1 MSGLL
6 MTSLART
13 YLQRR
18 HVKVDMKSITPKESR
33 RVELCSK
40 IGENDARAAEELA
53 FAARPLIQ
61 ATLPHSRTAGTNY
74 VRRNGNL
81 TLEVRASA
89 DYGLPYGV
97 IPRVLII
104 WMTSEACRKKSR
116 TLEMGK
122 NLSEFM
128 RKLDIPIEGRAIAQL
143 KKQMDSLFT
152 SVFYVRYN
160 VSEGGRTGLGHE
172 LITPVKNY
180 ICWDTPKDISQPNLF
195 PNELTLFEDFY
206 KDIISL
212 PVPVDLR
219 AIRGLRKSPMAVD
232 IYEWLTLKNY
242 YAKRPTVI
250 PWDALQFQF
259 GAGYPNTTRGRLNFK
274 AKFKAALVSV
284 GQVYEDA
291 KKLRPETEHLLF
303 IPGRP
308 HVLPKG

>member
-1 MSGLL
+1 M
-6 MTSLART
+6 
-13 YLQRR
+13 
-18 HVKVDMKSITPKESR
+18 VDMKSITPKEDR
-33 RVELCSK
+33 RVGLFSE
-40 IGENDARAAEELA
+40 IGEIDAKDADELA

-61 ATLPHSRTAGTNY
+61 ATLPHSKTPGTNY

-81 TLEVRASA
+81 TLEVRAST

-97 IPRVLII
+97 IPRLLII

-128 RKLDIPIEGRAIAQL
+128 NKLDMPVTGGDYGRIKPL
-143 KKQMDSLFT
+143 KRQMDSLFT
-152 SVFYVRYN
+152 SIFYIRYN
-160 VSEGGRTGLGHE
+160 VTEGENSGLGHE
-172 LITPVKNY
+172 LIAPVKNY
-180 ICWDTPKDISQPNLF
+180 ICWDKPKDPSQPNLF
-195 PNELTLFEDFY
+195 SNELTLSEDFY

-219 AIRGLRKSPMAVD
+219 AIKGLRKSPMAVD

-250 PWDALQFQF
+250 PWEALQFQF
-259 GAGYPNTTRGRLNFK
+259 GAGYPDTPQGRLDFRK
-274 AKFKAALVSV
+274 KFRSALLAV

-291 KKLRPETEHLLF
+291 KKLRPETEHLF
-303 IPGRP
+303 FVPGRP
-308 HVLPKG
+308 HILPKS

>member
-1 MSGLL
+1 M
-6 MTSLART
+6 
-13 YLQRR
+13 
-18 HVKVDMKSITPKESR
+18 VDSKFITPKDKR
-33 RVELCSK
+33 RVERCSE
-40 IGENDARAAEELA
+40 IGDIDAIEVEELA

-61 ATLPHSRTAGTNY
+61 ATLPHKKTTGTNY

-97 IPRVLII
+97 IPRILII

-128 RKLDIPIEGRAIAQL
+128 NKLDMPVTGGNYGRIKPL
-143 KKQMDSLFT
+143 KRQMDSLFT
-152 SVFYVRYN
+152 SVFYIRYN
-160 VSEGGRTGLGHE
+160 VTDGDKSGLGHE
-172 LITPVKNY
+172 LFAPVKNY
-180 ICWDTPKDISQPNLF
+180 ICWDKPKDPSQPSLF
-195 PNELTLFEDFY
+195 SNELTLSEDFY
-206 KDIISL
+206 KDIIAL
-212 PVPVDLR
+212 PVPVDMR
-219 AIRGLRKSPMAVD
+219 AIKGLRKSPLAVD

-259 GAGYPNTTRGRLNFK
+259 GASYPNSVRGRLDFKQNFK
-274 AKFKAALVSV
+274 KALVLV

-291 KKLRPETEHLLF
+291 KKLRPETEHLF
-303 IPGRP
+303 FVPGRP
-308 HVLPKG
+308 HILPKS